1 LEVREMSSSER
12 GAGWSLFAAMML
24 LISGGYQVF
33 MGLVALL
40 DDEIIV
46 ETPKYF
52 LQLDLTSW
60 GWIHML
66 GGVVLLLAGAGILSG
81 QTWARIV
88 GIVVAAFVMLANFA
102 WLPWSP
108 WWSIIAITTSGFA
121 IWGLSVWRPADID

>member
-1 LEVREMSSSER
+1 MEVHGMSSSEK

-24 LISGGYQVF
+24 LITGGYQMF

-40 DDEIIV
+40 EDEIIV
-46 ETPKYF
+46 ATPKYV
-52 LQLDLTSW
+52 LQLDVTSW

-66 GGVVLLLAGAGILSG
+66 GGVLLLLAGAGILSG

-88 GIVVAAFVMLANFA
+88 GIVAAAFVMLANFA
-102 WLPWSP
+102 WLPYSP
-108 WWSIIAITTSGFA
+108 WWSIIAITTAGFS

>member
-1 LEVREMSSSER
+1 MSSSER

-24 LISGGYQVF
+24 LITGGYQAF

-46 ETPKYF
+46 TTPKYV
-52 LQLDLTSW
+52 LQLDTTSW

-66 GGVVLLLAGAGILSG
+66 GGIFLLLAGGGILSG

-88 GIVVAAFVMLANFA
+88 GILAAAFVMLANFA
-102 WLPWSP
+102 WLPYSP
-108 WWSIIAITTSGFA
+108 WWSIIAITTAGFS